1 MKNEAQRANLAKED
15 LNNIIDKLEDENDEN
30 ENLGS
35 RPRRQAA
42 IVAAQMRQQMIDD
55 NRL

>member
-1 MKNEAQRANLAKED
+1 MINEAQKTNLAKGD
-15 LNNIIDKLEDENDEN
+15 LNTIIDKLEDENDEN